1 MLTRRRRL
9 CGAVASVAV
18 LLAGQGLA
26 QSSNDEL
33 VLRAA
38 RYTDD
43 FVRRFVN
50 VVADEHYIQEV
61 GPPKRRREIKSEFL
75 LVRPPGSSDWFQ
87 FRDVIEVDGK
97 PVRDREQRLTQ
108 LFLTPTADA
117 VKRPAQVT
125 EESAR
130 FNIAQIGTLNKPLT
144 VLSFLQ
150 ATYRSRFRFLPGR
163 IDSKVGPNARVVQFS
178 EFGAPTL
185 LHYGF
190 EGIPATGRM
199 WIDERSGS
207 VLRTELVF
215 TVRNVKNEIMT
226 SFAFDPELMVYEPAE
241 MREQYAGFEGNF
253 TGVATY
259 GHFRRYQVQTEE
271 RLR

>member
-1 MLTRRRRL
+1 MVTRRSRF
-9 CGAVASVAV
+9 CSAVASVAV
-18 LLAGQGLA
+18 LLACRGVA
-26 QSSNDEL
+26 QSSNDEIL
-33 VLRAA
+33 VRAT

-43 FVRRFVN
+43 FFRLFVN
-50 VVADEHYIQEV
+50 VVADEHYVQEV
-61 GPPKRRREIKSEFL
+61 GPPKRRRDIKSEFL
-75 LVRPPGSSDWFQ
+75 LVRPPGSSDWYQ

-117 VKRPAQVT
+117 VRRAAQVT

-144 VLSFLQ
+144 VLAFLQ
-150 ATYRSRFRFLPGR
+150 TTYRSRFRFLPGR
-163 IDSKVGPNARVVQFS
+163 LDSKVGPNARVVQFS
-178 EFGAPTL
+178 ELTVPTL

-190 EGIPATGRM
+190 EGLPATGRM
-199 WIDERSGS
+199 WIDDRSGA

-226 SFAFDPELMVYEPAE
+226 SFAFDPELMVYAPAE

-253 TGVATY
+253 TAVATY
-259 GHFRRYQVQTEE
+259 GHFRRYQVETREH
-271 RLR
+271 LR

>member
-1 MLTRRRRL
+1 MVTRRG
-9 CGAVASVAV
+9 CFGSAVAGVAV
-18 LLAGQGLA
+18 LLACRGLA
-26 QSSNDEL
+26 QSPNDDI
-33 VLRAA
+33 VLRAT

-43 FVRRFVN
+43 FFRRFVN

-61 GPPKRRREIKSEFL
+61 GPPKRRRDIKSEFL
-75 LVRPPGSSDWFQ
+75 LVRPPGSTDWYQ

-108 LFLTPTADA
+108 LFVTPTADA
-117 VKRPAQVT
+117 VKRAAQVT

-130 FNIAQIGTLNKPLT
+130 FNLAQIGTLNKPLT

-150 ATYRSRFRFLPGR
+150 TRYRGRFRFLPGR
-163 IDSKVGPNARVVQFS
+163 IDAKVGPSARVVQFNEVS
-178 EFGAPTL
+178 VPTL

-190 EGIPATGRM
+190 EGLPATGRM

-226 SFAFDPELMVYEPAE
+226 SFAFDPELMVNAPAE

-271 RLR
+271 RVR

>member
-1 MLTRRRRL
+1 MLTRRCRL
-9 CGAVASVAV
+9 CSAVASVAV
-18 LLAGQGLA
+18 LLAGRGLA
-26 QSSNDEL
+26 QSSNDEV
-33 VLRAA
+33 VLRAT

-43 FVRRFVN
+43 FFRRLVN

-61 GPPKRRREIKSEFL
+61 GPPKRRRDIKSEFL
-75 LVRPPGSSDWFQ
+75 LVRPPGSTDWYQ

-108 LFLTPTADA
+108 LFLTATADA
-117 VKRPAQVT
+117 VKRAAQVT

-150 ATYRSRFRFLPGR
+150 TIYHSRFRFLPGR

-178 EFGAPTL
+178 EFSVPTL

-190 EGIPATGRM
+190 EDLPATGRI
-199 WIDERSGS
+199 WIDDSSGG

-215 TVRNVKNEIMT
+215 TVRNVKNEIIT
-226 SFAFDPELMVYEPAE
+226 SFAFDPALMVYAPSE
-241 MREQYAGFEGNF
+241 MREQYAGFEGSF

-259 GHFRRYQVQTEE
+259 GHFRRYQVQTDEH
-271 RLR
+271 LR